1 MIDVKKKKLS
11 TILKEKG
18 FLILLLVSILCVAGI
33 AAINFTKE
41 EKQEDNPL
49 FVDREESTKEIETTT
64 ITNAMETQTQ
74 ETPSESMQVAADET
88 AGIGD
93 ALLAEGESGYFES
106 NLMDATDE
114 PITESAEETVGVAQ
128 ESVATEAVDGP
139 ALQLNFN
146 EDSKLKWPI
155 EGNVI
160 LDYSMNATVYFS
172 TLKQYKYNPAI
183 LIQGEVNTPVVAA
196 ADGIVTEISSNEEI
210 GDYVVMTLGN
220 DYQLVYGQL
229 KALEVAEGD
238 SVEKGQL
245 LGYISEPTKYYVVEG
260 SNLYLE
266 LLNGTEPVDPLDFM
280 E

>member
-88 AGIGD
+88 AGVGD

>member
-41 EKQEDNPL
+41 EKHEENPL
-49 FVDREESTKEIETTT
+49 LVDREESTKELETTT
-64 ITNAMETQTQ
+64 VTNAMETQTQ

-88 AGIGD
+88 AGVGD

-114 PITESAEETVGVAQ
+114 PITESTEETVGVAQ

>member
-1 MIDVKKKKLS
+1 MKKKKLS
-11 TILKEKG
+11 TILKEKA

-41 EKQEDNPL
+41 EKQEDNQL
-49 FVDREESTKEIETTT
+49 FVDREESTKELETTT
-64 ITNAMETQTQ
+64 VTNAMETQTQ

-114 PITESAEETVGVAQ
+114 PITESTEETVGVAQ

>member
-74 ETPSESMQVAADET
+74 ETPSESIQVAADET
-88 AGIGD
+88 AGVGD

>member
-11 TILKEKG
+11 TILKEKA

-41 EKQEDNPL
+41 EKQEDNQL
-49 FVDREESTKEIETTT
+49 FVDREESTKELETTT
-64 ITNAMETQTQ
+64 VTNAMETQTQ

-114 PITESAEETVGVAQ
+114 PITESTEETVGVAQ

-160 LDYSMNATVYFS
+160 VEYSMNATVYFS
-172 TLKQYKYNPAI
+172 TLKQYKDNPAI

>member
-11 TILKEKG
+11 TILKEKA

-41 EKQEDNPL
+41 EKQEDNQL
-49 FVDREESTKEIETTT
+49 FVDREESTKELETTT
-64 ITNAMETQTQ
+64 VTNAMETQTQ

-114 PITESAEETVGVAQ
+114 PITESTEETVGVAQ

-160 LDYSMNATVYFS
+160 SDYSMNATVYFS

>member
-1 MIDVKKKKLS
+1 MKKKKLS

-88 AGIGD
+88 AGVGD

>member
-1 MIDVKKKKLS
+1 MKKKKLS

-88 AGIGD
+88 AGVGD

-128 ESVATEAVDGP
+128 ESIATEAVDGP

>member
-11 TILKEKG
+11 TILKEKA

-41 EKQEDNPL
+41 EKQEDNQL
-49 FVDREESTKEIETTT
+49 FVDREESTKELETTT
-64 ITNAMETQTQ
+64 VTNAMETQTQ

-114 PITESAEETVGVAQ
+114 PITESTEETVGVAQ

>member
-88 AGIGD
+88 AGVGD

-128 ESVATEAVDGP
+128 ESIATEAVDGP

>member
-11 TILKEKG
+11 TILKEKA

-41 EKQEDNPL
+41 EKQEDNQL
-49 FVDREESTKEIETTT
+49 FVDREESTKELETTT
-64 ITNAMETQTQ
+64 VTNAMETQTQ

-114 PITESAEETVGVAQ
+114 PITESTEETVGVAQ

-245 LGYISEPTKYYVVEG
+245 LGYINEPTKYYVVEG